1 MEKNRTDALNWRVLK
16 PLYFK
21 ESVLFLVNI
30 SLEKTIVLD
39 FQRFRIVDGARLV
52 QLENVIHNLGCFFL
66 VFNKNGFVYIHRRSN
81 TFMAEHF

>member
-1 MEKNRTDALNWRVLK
+1 MEKNRTDASNCQVFK

-21 ESVLFLVNI
+21 ESVLFLVKL

-52 QLENVIHNLGCFFL
+52 QLENVIHDLGCFFL
-66 VFNKNGFVYIHRRSN
+66 VFNKNGFVYIHRRSD
-81 TFMAEHF
+81 TFMTEHF